1 MPTSSRPALTVHSS
15 FWLMA
20 GDDSLGGRG
29 RIELLERIAE
39 TGSIR
44 QAAIGMEMSY
54 RAAWGAVQV
63 MNERVGVP
71 LVTRETGGRGGGGA
85 RLSHDGVALL
95 KAYRTL
101 EVEHARAVAR
111 LNKRLHSLLSAV

>member
-1 MPTSSRPALTVHSS
+1 MPTPPRPAITAHSS

-20 GDDSLGGRG
+20 GDESLGGRG

-63 MNERVGVP
+63 MNERVGAP

-85 RLSHDGVALL
+85 RLSAEGVALL
-95 KAYRTL
+95 KAYRVL
-101 EVEHARAVAR
+101 EVEHGRAVLR
-111 LNKRLHSLLSAV
+111 LNKRLQALLSPS

>member
-1 MPTSSRPALTVHSS
+1 MPQTPFSNISLHAS

-20 GDDSLGGRG
+20 GDASLGGRG

-44 QAAIGMEMSY
+44 QAALGMEMSY
-54 RAAWGAVQV
+54 RAAWGAVQI

-85 RLSHDGVALL
+85 RLSAEGMALL
-95 KAYRTL
+95 NAYRKL
-101 EVEHARAVAR
+101 EVEHARAVTRLNAR
-111 LNKRLHSLLSAV
+111 LQTLLSMR

>member
-1 MPTSSRPALTVHSS
+1 MSTPPRPTIALHSS

-44 QAAIGMEMSY
+44 QAAFGMEMSY

-63 MNERVGVP
+63 MNDRVGVP

-85 RLSHDGVALL
+85 RLSAEGMALL
-95 KAYRTL
+95 KAYRAL

-111 LNKRLHSLLSAV
+111 LNKRLQALLSPV

>member
-1 MPTSSRPALTVHSS
+1 MPTTPRPAISLHAS

-20 GDDSLGGRG
+20 GDESLGGRG

-44 QAAIGMEMSY
+44 QAALGMEMSY

-63 MNERVGVP
+63 MNDRVGVS
-71 LVTRETGGRGGGGA
+71 LVMRETGGRGGGGA
-85 RLSHDGVALL
+85 RLSAEGMALL
-95 KAYRTL
+95 KAYRAL
-101 EVEHARAVAR
+101 EVEHARAVTR
-111 LNKRLHSLLSAV
+111 LNKRLQALLSPA